1 MTKQRT
7 LSAFLW
13 LPHRSFSL
21 LSNCLITRHR
31 LFAKS
36 KSKLNRRLKL
46 ALAKLAMILII
57 IIIERVGRASTA
69 GTSRARTGSTASKK
83 PSTSGCR
90 RGRQQLANLCSS
102 LVSSV
107 PHCLLI
113 AASSSHFDFGSFSL
127 RSTLEFTNWNGGHK
141 SAWNTWAFKWLAPQ
155 EKLFWNGRRGWGRG
169 VCVFCIIENFGSEW
183 KKKTLSKLY
192 ADLSGAQISCARFL
206 ALLLSIVSRKRE
218 RGGEGGRILPLLNFQ
233 WGIYLYFFVHP
244 LLSFSVFFLVFGEQL
259 FAYLRGRSTCYPQ
272 FVLSGSQRPLPKCSL
287 GLPCPAGHFYSS
299 RAQWQRRRRRRLLRR
314 VWKKRTKRHK
324 VCRAFAFGIQQ
335 DKHKMKCEAKAA
347 TNFQLTN
354 FEEFLGVVMHDWEI
368 P

>member
-1 MTKQRT
+1 MGAT
-7 LSAFLW
+7 
-13 LPHRSFSL
+13 
-21 LSNCLITRHR
+21 
-31 LFAKS
+31 
-36 KSKLNRRLKL
+36 NRREILEHSSAWRRKRNCSGMEGGAEGSVFFVLLKTL
-46 ALAKLAMILII
+46 
-57 IIIERVGRASTA
+57 
-69 GTSRARTGSTASKK
+69 
-83 PSTSGCR
+83 
-90 RGRQQLANLCSS
+90 
-102 LVSSV
+102 
-107 PHCLLI
+107 
-113 AASSSHFDFGSFSL
+113 AAS
-127 RSTLEFTNWNGGHK
+127 
-141 SAWNTWAFKWLAPQ
+141 
-155 EKLFWNGRRGWGRG
+155 EKRKPFW
-169 VCVFCIIENFGSEW
+169 
-183 KKKTLSKLY
+183 KLY

-206 ALLLSIVSRKRE
+206 ALLLSIVSRKGER
-218 RGGEGGRILPLLNFQ
+218 RGGRVVVLPLLNFQ